1 VLVNP
6 GGQLGTTTSSRRYKT
21 DIHPLAS
28 VADGLMALRPVSFH
42 YKPQYIHGQPDLL
55 QYGLIAEDVATV
67 YPALVANG
75 PDNKPHT
82 VRYQELPV
90 LLLAKVQR
98 QQRQIQ
104 REHQQIAALRARNR
118 HQQAQIDWLMHH
130 ARLR

>member
-1 VLVNP
+1 
-6 GGQLGTTTSSRRYKT
+6 
-21 DIHPLAS
+21 
-28 VADGLMALRPVSFH
+28 VSFH

-90 LLLAKVQR
+90 LLLAKVQQ
-98 QQRQIQ
+98 QQRQLQ
-104 REHQQIAALRARNR
+104 HQHQQAQRQQHQIATLRARNR
-118 HQQAQIDWLMHH
+118 HQQTQIDWLMHH